1 MEPKSPLSRAVDARD
16 DRSTKPALPRR
27 RRLAH
32 QAGMTLL
39 EIMIVLAI
47 IALVMGF
54 LLGPMV
60 MSALGKS
67 KVKTAHAIAKKFAY
81 EAYPQWSNDNMGKN
95 CPDNVAA
102 LTKYS
107 NSQDTKDPWGNEYI
121 LLCGDSATA
130 DVPGGFGIMSKGK
143 NANDPAD
150 DIKSWQD
157 APSE

>member
-1 MEPKSPLSRAVDARD
+1 MTPVHSLRSRAGR
-16 DRSTKPALPRR
+16 
-27 RRLAH
+27 

-67 KVKTAHAIAKKFAY
+67 KVKTAHAIAKKFAF
-81 EAYPQWSNDNMGKN
+81 EAYPQWSNDNMGKS
-95 CPDNVAA
+95 CPDSLAA

-107 NSQDTKDPWGNEYI
+107 NSQDTKDPWGNEYVM
-121 LLCGDSATA
+121 LCGDSATA
-130 DVPGGFGIMSKGK
+130 EVKGGFGVMSKGA

-150 DIKSWQD
+150 DIKSWAD
-157 APSE
+157 APPSE